1 MKHLLLALLTF
12 TMHFVNAQS
21 SYDLDYFIEQ
31 AIQNNP
37 ALIDNE
43 NQIKMAQIE
52 QNRLS
57 KEISGLK
64 VYATADLLV
73 APYFNNRKLIDTN
86 PESQA
91 IGYDAAVTN
100 GGLYAGLIHASK
112 PLFTTSTYNA
122 FAKAQ
127 KAVQTKQQANYSLTK
142 AQLIRNITDQ
152 YIQVFKDQQLI
163 AMNTQL
169 HTVLKDQELI
179 VIKLVSAGL
188 LKQSDVVLIE
198 LEKKNQQIELVNLT
212 NQKTQD
218 LLDLF
223 TLCGITD
230 TTEIKVDAPA
240 LTVTEKKQSQF
251 YLASFKADSLTVS
264 ANQEIF
270 NTRYRPQVNVY
281 GDAGINAVQLNQI
294 QRKAGFSV
302 GLSLTMPL
310 YDGRQRS
317 LNHQKVEIAQNTI
330 SQYESVKELE
340 VDNNRSKYMQS
351 IELLTQNI
359 EALKKQKQDYKILF
373 EQFKTEIK
381 IGQLSVIDYINSLKV
396 YRNFQLK
403 LINLKADLMM
413 KKNALNYWSQ

>member
-12 TMHFVNAQS
+12 TMHFVKAQS

-37 ALIDNE
+37 ALIENE

-73 APYFNNRKLIDTN
+73 APYFNNQKFIDTN

-91 IGYDAAVTN
+91 IGYDPAVTN
-100 GGLYAGLIHASK
+100 GGLYAGLIHASQ
-112 PLFTTSTYNA
+112 PLFTHLTYNA
-122 FAKAQ
+122 YTKAQ
-127 KAVQTKQQANYSLTK
+127 DATQSKQQANSTLLK
-142 AQLIRNITDQ
+142 AQLTRNITDQ
-152 YIQVFKDQQLI
+152 YIRVYKDQQLI
-163 AMNTQL
+163 AMNSQL
-169 HTVLKDQELI
+169 QTVLNDQARI
-179 VIKLVSAGL
+179 VKKLVSAGL
-188 LKQSDVVLIE
+188 LKQSDVALIE
-198 LEKKNQQIELVNLT
+198 LEKKNQQIELVNLSS
-212 NQKTQD
+212 QKTQD
-218 LLDLF
+218 LIDLF

-230 TTEIKVDAPA
+230 STHINLEPPTLSTIERQQPQLFK
-240 LTVTEKKQSQF
+240 
-251 YLASFKADSLTVS
+251 ASFKADSLSVV

-270 NTRYRPQVNVY
+270 NTRYQPQVNVY

-302 GLSLTMPL
+302 GLSLTLPL
-310 YDGRQRS
+310 YDGHQRS
-317 LNHQKVEIAQNTI
+317 LNQQKAEIAQNTI
-330 SQYESVKELE
+330 SKYESVKDLE
-340 VDNNRSKYMQS
+340 IDNNRSKYTQS

-359 EALKKQKQDYKILF
+359 EALENQKQDYNILF
-373 EQFKTEIK
+373 AQFKTEIK

-396 YRNFQLK
+396 YRLFQVK

-413 KKNALNYWSQ
+413 KKNALNYWSK